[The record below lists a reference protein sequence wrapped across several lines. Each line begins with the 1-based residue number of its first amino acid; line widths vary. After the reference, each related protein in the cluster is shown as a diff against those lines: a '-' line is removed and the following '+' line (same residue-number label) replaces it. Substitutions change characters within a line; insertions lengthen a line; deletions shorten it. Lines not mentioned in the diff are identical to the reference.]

1 MRDRLIFSQLDLSFF
16 GRQVKLFEV
25 DLDFFLKF
33 SQLVTNLLVS
43 LLKTSPL
50 KEDRLRRLVAT
61 NLFSEEDSL
70 LACDWW
76 TFSSTKL

>member
-25 DLDFFLKF
+25 DLDFFSKF
-33 SQLVTNLLVS
+33 SQLVTNYLVS

-50 KEDRLRRLVAT
+50 KEDRSRRLVAT
-61 NLFSEEDSL
+61 NLFSKEDYL
-70 LACDWW
+70 LICDWW
-76 TFSSTKL
+76 KIWRLF

>member
-25 DLDFFLKF
+25 DLDFFSKF
-33 SQLVTNLLVS
+33 SQLVTNYHVS

-50 KEDRLRRLVAT
+50 KEDRSRRLVAT
-61 NLFSEEDSL
+61 I
-70 LACDWW
+70 
-76 TFSSTKL
+76 

>member
-25 DLDFFLKF
+25 DLDFFSKF
-33 SQLVTNLLVS
+33 SQLVTNYHVS

-50 KEDRLRRLVAT
+50 KEDRSRRLVAT
-61 NLFSEEDSL
+61 IWRFWLKNIILQSL
-70 LACDWW
+70 A
-76 TFSSTKL
+76 SI